1 MRSVFSWDEPDGLL
15 VCRRNPA
22 GVFMKEDQMRLWRHQ
37 VQVLPV
43 SSSVMEQSSV
53 APDGFWILAS
63 ISPLAPFSWTAKEAS
78 CPTFRAIS

>member
-1 MRSVFSWDEPDGLL
+1 
-15 VCRRNPA
+15 
-22 GVFMKEDQMRLWRHQ
+22 MKEDQPEIPKFGAPEIRMWRQQ

-63 ISPLAPFSWTAKEAS
+63 TSPLAPFSWTAKEAS
-78 CPTFRAIS
+78 CPTFRATS